1 MIDRLAVYLLI
12 AGCLLFASLIVVE
25 ISGGVSADATIT
37 EVPMRADAT
46 PAATQPEP
54 RVELDD
60 LLRMT
65 LARPLFSATR
75 RPPQTA
81 GNATTDPGLT
91 DTRLTGIV
99 TEPDHRLAIFTVAG
113 AKPVALTEGETVS
126 GWRIDTISPREV
138 SVSGP
143 SGTKILQPQID
154 QNAVAQPRSP
164 PAGKAAERGVA
175 ASAAPRPG
183 AAPVPGARP
192 PPATP
197 SRLPASPPSRRP
209 AQTDQQR

>member
-25 ISGGVSADATIT
+25 LDGGVVADAAIA
-37 EVPMRADAT
+37 EAPVQPDAT
-46 PAATQPEP
+46 PHAAQLEP

-60 LLRMT
+60 LLRVT
-65 LARPLFSATR
+65 LGRPLFSATR

-81 GNATTDPGLT
+81 GSAAADPGLT

-99 TEPDHRLAIFTVAG
+99 TEPDHRLAIFAVTG
-113 AKPVALTEGETVS
+113 AKPVALSEGETVS
-126 GWRIDTISPREV
+126 GWRIDSISPREV
-138 SVSGP
+138 SMSGP

-164 PAGKAAERGVA
+164 PAGKAAARGVA
-175 ASAAPRPG
+175 ASALPRPG

-197 SRLPASPPSRRP
+197 WRPPVSPPSRGP
-209 AQTDQQR
+209 ARTDQQR

>member
-12 AGCLLFASLIVVE
+12 AGCLLFASLIVVGLN
-25 ISGGVSADATIT
+25 GGVAADAALT
-37 EVPMRADAT
+37 EIPVRADAA
-46 PAATQPEP
+46 PAAMQPVP

-60 LLRMT
+60 LLRVT

-81 GNATTDPGLT
+81 GNATADPGLT

-99 TEPDHRLAIFTVAG
+99 TEPDRRLAIFAITG
-113 AKPVALTEGETVS
+113 GKPVVLTEGETVS
-126 GWRIDTISPREV
+126 GWRIDSISPREV

-143 SGTKILQPQID
+143 GGTKILQPRID
-154 QNAVAQPRSP
+154 QNAVARPRSP
-164 PAGKAAERGVA
+164 PAGAIAGRGVA
-175 ASAAPRPG
+175 ASAPRPG

-192 PPATP
+192 PPAAP
-197 SRLPASPPSRRP
+197 SRNPAALPSRRP

>member
-1 MIDRLAVYLLI
+1 MIDRLVVYLLI
-12 AGCLLFASLIVVE
+12 AGCVLFASLIVVE
-25 ISGGVSADATIT
+25 LIGGGADAPIA
-37 EVPMRADAT
+37 EAPVRADAAS
-46 PAATQPEP
+46 AATQPAP

-60 LLRMT
+60 LLRVT

-81 GNATTDPGLT
+81 GNAATDPGLT

-99 TEPDHRLAIFTVAG
+99 TEPDHRLAIFAVAG

-126 GWRIDTISPREV
+126 GWRIDNISPREV

-143 SGTKILQPQID
+143 SGTKILRPRID

-164 PAGKAAERGVA
+164 PAGSAAERGVA
-175 ASAAPRPG
+175 ASAPPRPG
-183 AAPVPGARP
+183 AVPVPGARP
-192 PPATP
+192 PPVTP
-197 SRLPASPPSRRP
+197 SRLPASLLSRRP
-209 AQTDQQR
+209 ARTDQQR

>member
-25 ISGGVSADATIT
+25 VDGGGASDAAIA
-37 EVPMRADAT
+37 EVPMRAE
-46 PAATQPEP
+46 AAAAAAQPEP
-54 RVELDD
+54 RADLDD

-81 GNATTDPGLT
+81 GNAAADPGLS

-99 TEPDHRLAIFTVAG
+99 TEPDRRLAIFAVAG
-113 AKPVALTEGETVS
+113 AKPVALSEGETLS
-126 GWRIDTISPREV
+126 GWRIDSISPREV

-143 SGTKILQPQID
+143 GGTKILQPRID
-154 QNAVAQPRSP
+154 QNAAAQTGSP
-164 PAGKAAERGVA
+164 PTGAGQRVA
-175 ASAAPRPG
+175 GPAPPRPG
-183 AAPVPGARP
+183 AAPVPGGRP
-192 PPATP
+192 PPVAP
-197 SRLPASPPSRRP
+197 SKSPAPPPPRRP
-209 AQTDQQR
+209 ARTDQQR

>member
-12 AGCLLFASLIVVE
+12 AGCLLFAGLIVVE
-25 ISGGVSADATIT
+25 LDGGVTAATATI
-37 EVPMRADAT
+37 EVPMRADGA
-46 PAATQPEP
+46 PAATQPVP
-54 RVELDD
+54 RVGLDD
-60 LLRMT
+60 LLRVT

-81 GNATTDPGLT
+81 GNATADPGLT

-99 TEPDHRLAIFTVAG
+99 TEPDRRLAIFAVAG
-113 AKPVALTEGETVS
+113 AKPVTLSEGETVS

-138 SVSGP
+138 SMSGP
-143 SGTKILQPQID
+143 SGTKILQPRID

-164 PAGKAAERGVA
+164 AAGAGQRVAGPAP
-175 ASAAPRPG
+175 PRPG
-183 AAPVPGARP
+183 AAPVPGVRP
-192 PPATP
+192 PPIPP
-197 SRLPASPPSRRP
+197 SKSPASPPPRRP

>member
-25 ISGGVSADATIT
+25 LNGGVAADAVMT
-37 EVPMRADAT
+37 EVPMRADASS
-46 PAATQPEP
+46 AATQPEP
-54 RVELDD
+54 RADLDD

-75 RPPQTA
+75 RPPQTT
-81 GNATTDPGLT
+81 GNAAADPGLT

-99 TEPDHRLAIFTVAG
+99 TEPDHRLAIFAVAG

-126 GWRIDTISPREV
+126 GWRIDSISPREV

-143 SGTKILQPQID
+143 SGTKILQPRID
-154 QNAVAQPRSP
+154 QNAVAQPQPS
-164 PAGKAAERGVA
+164 PAGAGAGQRVA
-175 ASAAPRPG
+175 GPAPLRPG
-183 AAPVPGARP
+183 AAPVPGVRP
-192 PPATP
+192 PPVTP
-197 SRLPASPPSRRP
+197 SKSSASLPSRRP